1 MQKLHKDLNSKK
13 SGSALLMAL
22 IFSFVVMVLL
32 TGLLY
37 TFKMGLL
44 TTKSIIKNSN
54 EKVLGETYLLN
65 AKDDIDFTKSNE
77 FVIGDSKFEVVV
89 NDDDISSFF
98 PKGNN
103 AELFQSQEYN
113 SYKAI
118 YKSLNLGAAVDLKE
132 KIIYNALSA
141 NLYQNFGG
149 EFIAINVPMINTAAI
164 TDYRARTYRLNND
177 GAMEDT
183 ARGFIGFIQKQNK
196 QINIFTE
203 KAKIGVPI
211 PDSMGVNYKVKVGW
225 NLEKGE
231 WTLYLLLYDTDKL
244 FTTHFPL
251 NDILNEDVKG
261 LAPDN
266 EELGNDIGQWKAVI
280 QKGSRGSSGGQFL
293 KDNIFDAVWY
303 FDENDEP
310 PQLMLV
316 RKADKKKGNREVL
329 EVYSSKYSRTNENYT
344 LKLVD
349 TLAFKTKLSDKNIK
363 LLVPDTANNLDAN
376 MILIFHP
383 NSQSKSLMGVSD
395 FNYNGDHRVGKS
407 LDTYIDGETFGNPI
421 IISKDEDS
429 MYIITFEPT
438 KIHRYEYVKGYGGF
452 ETLDYGSNGLEKEF
466 DFGSTNDN
474 MVVNTTKSENNEQSG
489 DIIQLVVPKFG
500 YLFVFTNSKM
510 MQLNYDL
517 DILQEVNISSF
528 EAPQILADFDAVKNT
543 VNRIYIQS
551 NALISKVQEI
561 RDNLGDEDEPED
573 ENEIKD
579 QFQTQA
585 NSSTNND
592 EAEDEDDE
600 DVVGEAIYLDSR
612 YLYPLGIVKKVI
624 L

>member
-1 MQKLHKDLNSKK
+1 MQRLHKNFNSKN

-54 EKVLGETYLLN
+54 EKVLGETYILN
-65 AKDDIDFTKSNE
+65 AKDDIDFTKSNK
-77 FVIGDSKFEVVV
+77 FVVGDSKFKVIV

-113 SYKAI
+113 SYNAI
-118 YKSLNLGAAVDLKE
+118 YEASNLGAAVDLKE
-132 KIIYNALSA
+132 RIIYNALSA

-149 EFIAINVPMINTAAI
+149 EYIAINVPMINTAAI
-164 TDYRARTYRLNND
+164 TDYRARTYRLSND
-177 GAMEDT
+177 GTMKDAYK
-183 ARGFIGFIQKQNK
+183 GFIGFIQKQNK

-203 KAKIGVPI
+203 KVKIGVPI

-225 NLEKGE
+225 NLEKGK
-231 WTLYLLLYDTDKL
+231 WSLYLLLYDTDKL
-244 FTTHFPL
+244 FTTHFL
-251 NDILNEDVKG
+251 LDDILNEDVKG

-266 EELGNDIGQWKAVI
+266 EELGNDIGQWRAVI

-293 KDNIFDAVWY
+293 KDNIFDVAWY

-316 RKADKKKGNREVL
+316 RKAYKKKGNREVL
-329 EVYSSKYSRTNENYT
+329 EVYSSRYSRTNENYT

-349 TLAFKTKLSDKNIK
+349 TLAFKAKLSDKNIK
-363 LLVPDTANNLDAN
+363 LLVPDTANNLNAN

-383 NSQSKSLMGVSD
+383 NSQSKNLMGVSD

-407 LDTYIDGETFGNPI
+407 LDTYIDGDTFGNPV
-421 IISKDEDS
+421 IISKDENS
-429 MYIITFEPT
+429 MYIVTFEPN

-452 ETLDYGSNGLEKEF
+452 EPFDYGSNGLEKEF
-466 DFGSTNDN
+466 DFADTDN
-474 MVVNTTKSENNEQSG
+474 VISSPDNSQDEEQSG
-489 DIIQLVVPKFG
+489 DIIQLIVPKFG
-500 YLFVFTNSKM
+500 YLFVFTNSKVI
-510 MQLNYDL
+510 QLNSNL
-517 DILQEVNISSF
+517 EELQEVPISSF
-528 EAPQILADFDAVKNT
+528 ESPQLLADFDAIKNT
-543 VNRIYIQS
+543 VNKIYIQP

-561 RDNLGDEDEPED
+561 RDNLGDEDEPKD
-573 ENEIKD
+573 ENEIND
-579 QFQTQA
+579 QFQTQVD
-585 NSSTNND
+585 NSENNENNEKNND
-592 EAEDEDDE
+592 EDIA
-600 DVVGEAIYLDSR
+600 GESVYLDSK

-624 L
+624 I